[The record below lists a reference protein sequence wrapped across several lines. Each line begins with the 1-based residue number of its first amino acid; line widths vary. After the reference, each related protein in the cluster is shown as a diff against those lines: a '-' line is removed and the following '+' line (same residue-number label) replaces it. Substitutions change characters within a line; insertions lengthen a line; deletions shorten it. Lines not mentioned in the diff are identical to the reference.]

1 MKKPSD
7 SVFLVFFFL
16 LLVVI
21 FPLLVV
27 IFLPIL
33 VLFFLFLF
41 LVGLLLLILFFFV
54 FYFLPL
60 LIILFLVFL
69 VFLVFFV
76 VIFFIVEVVVFIVFV
91 FVIIEVVI
99 FVFSLVIDLAACHK
113 AAAAIHPTTLTGSCA
128 LKQVFAGEEFGQLA
142 PGEHLGSRY
151 TRYVPAT
158 LSNRHGKNLLGI
170 SDRRPCHPVE
180 FST

>member
-1 MKKPSD
+1 MKKLSD

-33 VLFFLFLF
+33 VFFVLFFLFLF

-69 VFLVFFV
+69 VFFV

-99 FVFSLVIDLAACHK
+99 FLVSLGIDFTACHK
-113 AAAAIHPTTLTGSCA
+113 AAAAINPTSLTGSCA

-142 PGEHLGSRY
+142 PREHLGSRY